1 MDGEELEKQLD
12 ARFFDEVFE
21 GFQVELR
28 QLPTGPPKEGSWPSP
43 YSDGMKAL
51 QKRMDELKV
60 VHKRIKDRFE
70 NRIRSNW
77 EEFVKGMMH
86 IQLVK
91 NDMNAITS
99 GCAEARR
106 HLKNTDRA
114 LVLANL
120 EVLAHC
126 ERKNAYVE
134 VYKLGRMVQ
143 RILQDERKLHE
154 ALDAGRFSDALRL
167 YYSINGA
174 LESERTQRLE
184 CLRPLRNRFKD
195 GARVIL
201 ENLQR
206 VLKNVVRKKE
216 FNSTEMRDICTTFK
230 EIGEV
235 ARLSE
240 SIRVAFSEVLLAT
253 CKERLTEQ
261 VLTNGEKADGI
272 SKMKFA
278 QICGE
283 IKVEHFMTTFL
294 TVSSHVSDL
303 LYRFYQVEQQVIHFA
318 SGEVKSSADGD
329 DKQQGEFQLIRD
341 EMSVSRQYLWDLI
354 QAKLGDLLQAS
365 AIQKSKKMKME
376 QLLVVL
382 HGAQLFT
389 GIGKTF
395 SRSDSKKL
403 EASIKQKCIQ
413 YLENFQRTSFEA
425 VKMALEAEMWRSL
438 PVDRDF
444 GVEQIVEL
452 NDSIESIKQLHRDAT
467 SPPVK
472 DGEDEKQSE
481 EVKGTQSKAATYQ
494 RFLLGENVF
503 RSVLDNVT
511 KKAAKRD
518 EKQASLSLP
527 GLLFTAPR
535 RSRNQKKK
543 PIVLTSA
550 SFKLVKY
557 IGQLVQMIEC
567 LEPVADE
574 AFNTLMD
581 IFDFYLY
588 TVFVLFG
595 PEMKRFFVD
604 ERMSNL
610 FTGMTEKPRGKGN
623 QSRKLAPPPKPKGVT
638 DTRYVL
644 LKQTVNSINTRL
656 RMNAF
661 AAGVFSREIQRTKPG
676 EPICPVHLNPGINL
690 KEESSLFGVLER
702 AVASET
708 LIFMIRVFE
717 HIKGRITKHLP
728 KRQRY
733 KVPKF
738 GKHVQEVSE
747 QFTTYMY
754 RNVTILLMDMG
765 AVHEQVQRAKWNQK
779 KLSTEANGYVRYIVE
794 RFKAISDTIERLGG
808 LPPHVE
814 HRLLEE
820 TLVYVLEGL
829 VMSWA
834 SVSRGKAP
842 CSIEG
847 RAQMSLDRSVL
858 GKGIQ
863 KLRNFDPLP
872 SFEYVDQFVNAF
884 YLPHKDLM
892 TWVTTHAK
900 TYPLSVHQSFAY
912 AGRAAQDISKK
923 KVRAKLVDDIAEAA
937 KR

>member
-1 MDGEELEKQLD
+1 M
-12 ARFFDEVFE
+12 
-21 GFQVELR
+21 
-28 QLPTGPPKEGSWPSP
+28 
-43 YSDGMKAL
+43 
-51 QKRMDELKV
+51 
-60 VHKRIKDRFE
+60 
-70 NRIRSNW
+70 
-77 EEFVKGMMH
+77 
-86 IQLVK
+86 
-91 NDMNAITS
+91 
-99 GCAEARR
+99 
-106 HLKNTDRA
+106 
-114 LVLANL
+114 
-120 EVLAHC
+120 
-126 ERKNAYVE
+126 
-134 VYKLGRMVQ
+134 
-143 RILQDERKLHE
+143 
-154 ALDAGRFSDALRL
+154 
-167 YYSINGA
+167 
-174 LESERTQRLE
+174 
-184 CLRPLRNRFKD
+184 
-195 GARVIL
+195 
-201 ENLQR
+201 
-206 VLKNVVRKKE
+206 
-216 FNSTEMRDICTTFK
+216 
-230 EIGEV
+230 
-235 ARLSE
+235 
-240 SIRVAFSEVLLAT
+240 
-253 CKERLTEQ
+253 
-261 VLTNGEKADGI
+261 
-272 SKMKFA
+272 
-278 QICGE
+278 
-283 IKVEHFMTTFL
+283 
-294 TVSSHVSDL
+294 
-303 LYRFYQVEQQVIHFA
+303 
-318 SGEVKSSADGD
+318 
-329 DKQQGEFQLIRD
+329 
-341 EMSVSRQYLWDLI
+341 
-354 QAKLGDLLQAS
+354 
-365 AIQKSKKMKME
+365 
-376 QLLVVL
+376 
-382 HGAQLFT
+382 
-389 GIGKTF
+389 
-395 SRSDSKKL
+395 
-403 EASIKQKCIQ
+403 
-413 YLENFQRTSFEA
+413 
-425 VKMALEAEMWRSL
+425 
-438 PVDRDF
+438 DRDF
-444 GVEQIVEL
+444 GVDQIVEL
-452 NDSIESIKQLHRDAT
+452 NKSIESIKQLH
-467 SPPVK
+467 K
-472 DGEDEKQSE
+472 DSAVRGEDGKESDDM
-481 EVKGTQSKAATYQ
+481 KGTQSKAATYQ

-503 RSVLDNVT
+503 RAVLDSVT
-511 KKAAKRD
+511 QKSSKRD

-604 ERMSNL
+604 ERMANL
-610 FTGMTEKPRGKGN
+610 FTGMAPKGKGN
-623 QSRKLAPPPKPKGVT
+623 QNRKPAPRPPKAKGVT

-676 EPICPVHLNPGINL
+676 EPICPVHINPGINL
-690 KEESSLFGVLER
+690 EDESTLFGVLER

-717 HIKGRITKHLP
+717 HIKGRIAKHLP
-728 KRQRY
+728 EKQRY

-738 GKHVQEVSE
+738 GKHVTQVSE

-754 RNVTILLMDMG
+754 RNVTTLLIDMG
-765 AVHEQVQRAKWNQK
+765 AVHEQVQKAKWNQK
-779 KLSTEANGYVRYIVE
+779 KLSTEANDYVRFIVD
-794 RFKAISDTIERLGG
+794 RFKAISELIERLGG

-814 HRLLEE
+814 HRLLKE

-892 TWVTTHAK
+892 TWVATHAK

-923 KVRAKLVDDIAEAA
+923 KVRAKLVDEIAESVKRGKAA
-937 KR
+937 D